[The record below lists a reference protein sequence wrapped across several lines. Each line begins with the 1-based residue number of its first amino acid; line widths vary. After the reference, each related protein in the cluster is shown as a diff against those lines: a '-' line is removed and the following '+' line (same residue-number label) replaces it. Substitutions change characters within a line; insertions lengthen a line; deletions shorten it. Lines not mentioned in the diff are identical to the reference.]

1 MRTCPKCGWEFP
13 STYVNTKCKFCG
25 TTFDVQICGTC
36 KKLVPTYKF
45 YRRSDGRLTRRCPD
59 CNRKS
64 ARDWDN
70 ANKERRLARVYKFY
84 DKRLIAAEKKMY
96 DWMEKLQELPF
107 KVMNE
112 DEWLETCRYFGGCAI
127 CGNEYIETRHFFIP
141 FEEGGRYA
149 VWNMIPLC
157 GPCAAGLPKS
167 IGNPFKWFDKYFG
180 NAEAL
185 GLNEERKNKLV
196 SYLYNKMK
204 EASE

>member
-1 MRTCPKCGWEFP
+1 
-13 STYVNTKCKFCG
+13 
-25 TTFDVQICGTC
+25 
-36 KKLVPTYKF
+36 
-45 YRRSDGRLTRRCPD
+45 
-59 CNRKS
+59 
-64 ARDWDN
+64 
-70 ANKERRLARVYKFY
+70 
-84 DKRLIAAEKKMY
+84 MY
-96 DWMEKLQELPF
+96 DWLEKLQKLPF

-112 DEWLETCRYFGGCAI
+112 EEWLETCRYFGGCAI

-157 GPCAAGLPKS
+157 GSCAAGLPKS

-204 EASE
+204 EGK

>member
-1 MRTCPKCGWEFP
+1 MRVCPKCGHVYP
-13 STYVNTKCKFCG
+13 NSYTSTKCKFCG
-25 TTFDVQICGTC
+25 TTFDVQICSTC

-45 YRRSDGRLTRRCPD
+45 YRRSNGYLTRRCPE
-59 CNRKS
+59 CNRKN

-70 ANKERRLARVYKFY
+70 AHKEQRLARVYRFY
-84 DKRLIAAEKKMY
+84 DKRLIAAEKEMY
-96 DWMEKLQELPF
+96 DWMEKLQRLPP
-107 KVMNE
+107 KVMSE

-127 CGNEYIETRHFFIP
+127 CGSEYIETRHFFIP
-141 FEEGGRYA
+141 FEEGGKYA

-157 GPCAAGLPKS
+157 GTCAAGLPKS